1 LAHQENQVVK
11 AHKPTHLGYGGRRVL
26 AELRA
31 CRWLASKAEREA
43 LLPAV
48 CCLGTA
54 EAAK

>member
-1 LAHQENQVVK
+1 VK
-11 AHKPTHLGYGGRRVL
+11 AHKPTHLGYGGRPVL

-48 CCLGTA
+48 RCLGTA